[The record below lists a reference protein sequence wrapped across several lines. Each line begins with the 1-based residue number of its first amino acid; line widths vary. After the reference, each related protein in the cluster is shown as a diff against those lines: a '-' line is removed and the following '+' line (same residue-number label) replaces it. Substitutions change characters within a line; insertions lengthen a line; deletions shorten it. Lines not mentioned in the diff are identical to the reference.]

1 MEDEEFKPLAYTP
14 DGAAKA
20 SSRPRSRIYE
30 AMRNGELAARKD
42 GKAVI
47 IEAPDLL
54 RWIRSMPERKARP

>member
-1 MEDEEFKPLAYTP
+1 
-14 DGAAKA
+14 
-20 SSRPRSRIYE
+20 
-30 AMRNGELAARKD
+30 MRNGELAARKD